1 MRVLLICQFAASSK
15 LLVQRMRE
23 AAKNQ
28 GGEPIEVESEAITN
42 LDAIQLDAWD
52 VVLLAPQARHYL
64 KKVRERTA
72 TPVESIDMRAYGLAD
87 GAAALAQART
97 IAAQRK

>member
-23 AAKNQ
+23 AAKSQ

-42 LDAIQLDAWD
+42 LDAIQLDSWD

-72 TPVESIDMRAYGLAD
+72 TDRC
-87 GAAALAQART
+87 LAQQSPRGPRGER
-97 IAAQRK
+97 AQSGCRGGTA